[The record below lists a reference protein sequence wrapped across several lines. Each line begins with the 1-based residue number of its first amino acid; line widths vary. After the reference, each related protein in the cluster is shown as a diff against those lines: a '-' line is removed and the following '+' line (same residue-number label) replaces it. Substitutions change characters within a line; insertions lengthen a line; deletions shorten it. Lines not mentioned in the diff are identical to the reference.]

1 MDQQQNIKVLLVE
14 DDEDDYI
21 LFKHSL
27 NEIKTNSYTLT
38 WTNNYEAAIRI
49 IEKNE
54 HDIYFFDYLLGPRTG
69 LDLIQESIKAGVDAP
84 IIILTGLGN
93 QQTDLKAMELG
104 AADYLV
110 KGEIDVE
117 KLERSIRYSIEQ
129 TKMLRKVKANEI
141 KFRSIFENSHDVIYV
156 SNRDGRILDI
166 NQSAERLFGYSHEEM
181 LNMNAANLYESK
193 KDRERFTAEIEQNG
207 SAANFEVTLVDKFGN
222 KKYCTLTANIQKTEH
237 GDIYYQGIIHDMT
250 QRKKAEHDLMIAEK
264 LAFIGKVARTLAHEV
279 RNPLTNINLSVEQLE
294 EMIREEDYKM
304 YFEIIRRNSKRIN
317 DLVTELLENSKP
329 MELKKKAIP
338 IKTIL
343 QNTVDLAKD
352 RAKLKNIK
360 IETEFELDGEKI
372 LADESKLTIALL
384 NILINAVEAVKE
396 NTGVIKVKTKR
407 NNGTASISIEDNGC
421 GISPENLAKV
431 FDPYFT
437 SKSNGMGLGLAATQ
451 NIIHTHEG
459 SIDVETELDKG
470 TKFNIELK
478 LVNEAADAHIAA

>member
-1 MDQQQNIKVLLVE
+1 MDQQHNIKVLLVE

-27 NEIKTNSYTLT
+27 SEIKTNSYTLT
-38 WTNNYEAAIRI
+38 WTNNYDSALQLIK
-49 IEKNE
+49 KNE

-69 LDLIQESIKAGVDAP
+69 LDLIQESIKAGIDAP

-129 TKMLRKVKANEI
+129 SKMLKKVKANEI

-166 NQSAERLFGYSHEEM
+166 NQSAERLFGYTYEEM
-181 LNMNAANLYESK
+181 LNMNAANLYENK
-193 KDRERFTAEIEQNG
+193 KDRERFTAEIEENG

-294 EMIREEDYKM
+294 ELIKEEDYRT

-329 MELKKKAIP
+329 MELKKTPVPVKA
-338 IKTIL
+338 IL

-360 IETEFELDGEKI
+360 IETEFNLDSEKI
-372 LADESKLTIALL
+372 MADQSKLTIALL

-396 NTGVIKVKTKR
+396 NTGVIKVKTKC
-407 NNGTASISIEDNGC
+407 NKDTAYISIEDNGC
-421 GISPENLAKV
+421 GISPENLSKV

-459 SIDVETELDKG
+459 SIDVETEVDKG

-478 LVNEAADAHIAA
+478 LVDEPTAAAA